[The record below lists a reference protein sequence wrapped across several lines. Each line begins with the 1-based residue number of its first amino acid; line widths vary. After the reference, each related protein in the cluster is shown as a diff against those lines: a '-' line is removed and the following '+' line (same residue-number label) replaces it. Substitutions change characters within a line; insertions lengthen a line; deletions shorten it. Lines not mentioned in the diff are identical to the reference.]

1 MKEVSNKELI
11 EKIKGGEHV
20 KVSPRNYKFAFRYIS
35 LIGLI
40 ICALLIANYTHF
52 DSSSQIISENSI
64 HGHAHL
70 LITIKGK
77 HIIIPAG
84 VGLTQQVEHPDI
96 LHTHLADNEIHM
108 EMDPPI
114 YDKQI
119 TVGEF
124 FKVWGQRFTKRCIF
138 DNCTSTSLSTGGGL
152 HFLVNGRLNND
163 FDKYIMRDG
172 DEIEILFE

>member
-1 MKEVSNKELI
+1 
-11 EKIKGGEHV
+11 
-20 KVSPRNYKFAFRYIS
+20 
-35 LIGLI
+35 
-40 ICALLIANYTHF
+40 
-52 DSSSQIISENSI
+52 
-64 HGHAHL
+64 
-70 LITIKGK
+70 
-77 HIIIPAG
+77 
-84 VGLTQQVEHPDI
+84 
-96 LHTHLADNEIHM
+96 
-108 EMDPPI
+108 MDPPI